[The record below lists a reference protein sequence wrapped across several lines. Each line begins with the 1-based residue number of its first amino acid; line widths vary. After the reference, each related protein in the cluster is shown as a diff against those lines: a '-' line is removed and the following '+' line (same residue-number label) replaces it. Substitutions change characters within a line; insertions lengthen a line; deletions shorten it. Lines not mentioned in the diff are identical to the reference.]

1 MKIVIDADCIVAG
14 TIATSGAA
22 AGLLDLWRAG
32 HFELIACRQLVEEV
46 RQALLRPRIAGRY
59 GISSGEVD
67 DLCRRIQEESIWFP
81 DPVDPPRI
89 VARDANDDYLV
100 ALAMEGKV
108 DALVT
113 RDRHF
118 DDLSVPGLRILF
130 PGVLLTELGEA
141 HAAEP

>member
-1 MKIVIDADCIVAG
+1 MIDADCIVAG
-14 TIATSGAA
+14 TIANSGAA
-22 AGLLDLWRAG
+22 ARLLELWRAG

-46 RQALLRPRIAGRY
+46 RQALLRPRIAGHY
-59 GISSGEVD
+59 GITSGEVD

-81 DPVDPPRI
+81 DPVDPPRA
-89 VARDANDDYLV
+89 VAKDANDDYLV
-100 ALAMEGKV
+100 AHAVDGRV

-118 DDLSVPGLRILF
+118 DDLRVSGLRIVF

-141 HAAEP
+141 HAGEP